1 MATSVLGDSSLARRL
16 ALIPASLPPMTT
28 SLFIIMM
35 NLAETKELNIQIDI
49 EVEYIIIFRRFL
61 TPSEKII
68 R

>member
-1 MATSVLGDSSLARRL
+1 MATSVSGDSSFARRL

-28 SLFIIMM
+28 ILFFIMM
-35 NLAETKELNIQIDI
+35 HLAETKELNIQIDN
-49 EVEYIIIFRRFL
+49 EVKYIIIFGRFL